1 MKKTPLLTLWILS
14 FTLTVLLVESLNV
27 IFWLSLIVFIRCSVY
42 IEKNSKRLEK
52 EEN

>member
-14 FTLTVLLVESLNV
+14 FAATVLFANAMNI
-27 IFWLSLIVFIRCSVY
+27 IFWLSLIVFCICSVY